1 MGIVSAIFLI
11 ISGLVMV
18 GAVGMRVPL
27 IGKYL
32 VKAGAWL
39 AGFAVVIGVVDI
51 VIGIIG
57 LF

>member
-18 GAVGMRVPL
+18 GAAGMRVPL